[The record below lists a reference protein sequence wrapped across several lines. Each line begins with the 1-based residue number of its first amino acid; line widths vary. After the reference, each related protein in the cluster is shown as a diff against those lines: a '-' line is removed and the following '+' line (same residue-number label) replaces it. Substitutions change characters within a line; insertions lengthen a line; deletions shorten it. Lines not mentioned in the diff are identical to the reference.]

1 MLKSSTVWHV
11 IYSPPIRKW
20 LKFKAWYIM
29 AEIIEIPAISDVFCV
44 VLRGVE
50 YNQTCRQ
57 CAPWLVG
64 GAAYVSWGPWSH
76 SANQVLGCDLCSFDN
91 FSPALPAS
99 YPFGIFGHLSA
110 SWRRAYSNYSSLSV
124 LIYAYLFILVYPG
137 ILCFQLEKLSW
148 IAEAL
153 PGSVGYHPAT
163 WTCHR
168 MSLCV
173 KIKQPAI
180 WKTCHA
186 VLYRLYRCISPH
198 IYIYTYRHYL

>member
-64 GAAYVSWGPWSH
+64 GAAYVS
-76 SANQVLGCDLCSFDN
+76 
-91 FSPALPAS
+91 
-99 YPFGIFGHLSA
+99 
-110 SWRRAYSNYSSLSV
+110 
-124 LIYAYLFILVYPG
+124 
-137 ILCFQLEKLSW
+137 
-148 IAEAL
+148 
-153 PGSVGYHPAT
+153 
-163 WTCHR
+163 
-168 MSLCV
+168 
-173 KIKQPAI
+173 
-180 WKTCHA
+180 
-186 VLYRLYRCISPH
+186 
-198 IYIYTYRHYL
+198 